1 VVDDY
6 ESNDLLHGE
15 FAIIERHF
23 KGITQQSGVLKGIG
37 DDAAVI
43 KPDAGLDLVVSTDSL
58 LEGVHFPV
66 GTRPKD
72 LGRRAMCVNLSDMA
86 AMGAKPRWFTVAL
99 SVPRDIAVEKWFA
112 ELSDGLSYIANQ
124 IDCAL
129 VGGDT
134 TCGPLAITITVIGQ
148 VPSGAALRRDT
159 AEVGDQIYVTGTLGD
174 GAAALDM
181 FSKGNTN
188 SFCERLSEH
197 FYAPRLRIESGL
209 RLREIASS
217 CIDISDGLVADLR
230 HICFYSG
237 VAAEIDCSLI
247 PIHAHTKRNYPHHS
261 LHWALSGGDDYQ
273 LCFTVPER
281 ATESLKKMIF
291 EGHIDAT
298 RIGLI
303 TAGDGVN
310 VIDSSKANTFT
321 QEITDY
327 SGYDHFA

>member
-1 VVDDY
+1 MGDNG
-6 ESNDLLHGE
+6 SNASRQGE

-23 KGITQQSGVLKGIG
+23 KGMTLQSGDLRGIG

-58 LEGVHFPV
+58 LVGVHFPDL
-66 GTRPKD
+66 TRPKD

-99 SVPRDIAVEKWFA
+99 SVPRDIAAEKWFA
-112 ELSDGLSYIANQ
+112 ELSDGISDIANQ
-124 IDCAL
+124 NDCAL

-134 TCGPLAITITVIGQ
+134 TCGPLTITITVIGQ

-159 AEVGDQIYVTGTLGD
+159 AKVGDQIYVTGTLGD

-181 FSKGNTN
+181 LSQGNT
-188 SFCERLSEH
+188 SPYCERLFEH
-197 FYAPRLRIESGL
+197 FYAPHLCIESGM

-217 CIDISDGLVADLR
+217 CIDISDGLVADLN
-230 HICFYSG
+230 HICSSSR

-247 PIHAHTKRNYPHHS
+247 PIHAHTKRNYPDHS
-261 LHWALSGGDDYQ
+261 LRWALSGGDDYQ

-281 ATESLKKMIF
+281 ARESLKKMIF
-291 EGHIDAT
+291 GGHIDAT

-303 TAGDGVN
+303 TAGDGVTI
-310 VIDSSKANTFT
+310 IDSSGANTFA
-321 QEITDY
+321 QEIADY

>member
-1 VVDDY
+1 MDDNG
-6 ESNDLLHGE
+6 STDSRSGE

-23 KGITQQSGVLKGIG
+23 KGITQQSGVLTGIG

-43 KPDAGLDLVVSTDSL
+43 KPDAGLDLVVATDSL
-58 LEGVHFPV
+58 LAGVHFPDE
-66 GTRPKD
+66 TRPMD

-86 AMGAKPRWFTVAL
+86 AMGAQPRWFTVAL

-112 ELSDGLSYIANQ
+112 ELSHGLSDIANQ

-148 VPSGAALRRDT
+148 VPSGTALRRDT
-159 AEVGDQIYVTGTLGD
+159 AKIGDHIYVTGTLGD

-181 FSKGNTN
+181 FSRGDAT
-188 SFCERLSEH
+188 SFCERLFEH
-197 FYAPRLRIESGL
+197 FYAPDLCINSGL
-209 RLREIASS
+209 LLREIASS
-217 CIDISDGLVADLR
+217 CIDISDGLVADLHHVCSSSR
-230 HICFYSG
+230 

-247 PIHAHTKRNYPHHS
+247 PIHAQTRRNYPDQHM
-261 LHWALSGGDDYQ
+261 HWALSGGDDYQ

-281 ATESLKKMIF
+281 ETESLKKLIF
-291 EGHIDAT
+291 EGLIHAT

-303 TAGDGVN
+303 TAGDGVTI
-310 VIDSSKANTFT
+310 IDSSRGNRCTHQT
-321 QEITDY
+321 TDY
-327 SGYDHFA
+327 LGYDHFA